1 MTTDARKA
9 LLVIIG
15 SAWLVL
21 LALAF
26 NTCIN
31 AHREY
36 RDAEFLSHGEG
47 LIRDVVDPV
56 AEQEN
61 PGEFRSLA
69 RTPRRPQS
77 RCDVRGVG

>member
-36 RDAEFLSHGEG
+36 RDVPLVEPFAFMEVSK
-47 LIRDVVDPV
+47 
-56 AEQEN
+56 
-61 PGEFRSLA
+61 
-69 RTPRRPQS
+69 
-77 RCDVRGVG
+77 